1 MIHTSANATS
11 EENINLVGWLPHLK
25 ATQRY
30 VYVCGVAVVEFEPFN
45 NEEKILYLS
54 LNLKH

>member
-1 MIHTSANATS
+1 MIHTSASATR

-30 VYVCGVAVVEFEPFN
+30 VYVCGVAVFEFETLRGDGR
-45 NEEKILYLS
+45 EILS
-54 LNLKH
+54 R